1 MKEFVYKITDPMGMH
16 ARPAGEFVKEVT
28 SYGCKVTIS
37 KGEKS
42 VDATRIFGVMGLVI
56 KCGDEV
62 KVSIEGPDEDALVQK
77 LEKFMTENL

>member
-16 ARPAGEFVKEVT
+16 ARPAGEFVKEAST
-28 SYGCKVTIS
+28 YECNITIG

-42 VDATRIFGVMGLVI
+42 VDAKRIFGVMGMVI

-62 KVSIEGPDEDALVQK
+62 KVTLEGEDEETAAVE
-77 LEKFMTENL
+77 LEKFMQDKL